1 MRECSRSGCSR
12 PAVATLTYVYAESTV
27 VLGPLGPAHEPGSY
41 DLCREHYG
49 VMSAPRGWEVIRLPG
64 VDDAPAITADD
75 DLMALARAVREA
87 GMLDDEVI
95 PVDPDPDSVRVVA
108 QRGHLSV
115 IVDSSAQPE
124 PRPRHAGHRG
134 H

>member
-1 MRECSRSGCSR
+1 M
-12 PAVATLTYVYAESTV
+12 ATLTYVYAESTAV
-27 VLGPLGPAHEPGSY
+27 VGPLGPAREPGCY

-49 VMSAPRGWEVIRLPG
+49 ALSAPRGWEVIRLPG
-64 VDDAPAITADD
+64 VEEAPAVTADD

-87 GMLDDEVI
+87 GMLDEEVA
-95 PVDPDPDSVRVVA
+95 PQADREPDAAGVRVVA

-124 PRPRHAGHRG
+124 VSGRQAGRG
-134 H
+134 GH